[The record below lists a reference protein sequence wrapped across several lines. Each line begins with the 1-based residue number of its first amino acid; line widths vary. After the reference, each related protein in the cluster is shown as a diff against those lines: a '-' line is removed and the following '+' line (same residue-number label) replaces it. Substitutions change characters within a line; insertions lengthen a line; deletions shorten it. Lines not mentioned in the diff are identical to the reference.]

1 MDFILNVPVQDFYA
15 HVNKEAF
22 TKIVSNLLNNAVK
35 YAETYVHV
43 YLEINGTGENKMF
56 YIRSVNDGVIIP
68 NEMKEEIFKPFVRF
82 NEKEDGKVTTG
93 TGIGLALSR
102 SLAELHRGNLTMLES
117 EEANVFC
124 LSLPVE
130 QDSVIK
136 LASEHKSVEESKTVE
151 RRIEQGESKANR
163 PVILVADDN
172 QDMLSFVVRQLEDN
186 YIVLTAKDG
195 LEALKLIEEKQ
206 PDLVV
211 LDIIM
216 PHLDG
221 LGVLERLN
229 SMNLTKFPRIVVLSA
244 VGQDKITQR
253 AITLGADYYVVKPFD
268 MDIFTKR
275 IRDMFNDSLLG
286 NDEPVKK
293 QVAMTTTEMITAPSR
308 GPVDL
313 ETEITNIIHEIGV
326 PAHIKGYMYL
336 REAIT
341 MVVNDMELLSAVTK
355 ELYPSIA
362 KKYNTTASRVERAI
376 RHAIEVAWGRGQVEA
391 INKLFGYTVHN
402 EKGKPTNSEFI
413 AIIADKLRL
422 KNKVS

>member
-1 MDFILNVPVQDFYA
+1 MENS
-15 HVNKEAF
+15 
-22 TKIVSNLLNNAVK
+22 KI
-35 YAETYVHV
+35 
-43 YLEINGTGENKMF
+43 
-56 YIRSVNDGVIIP
+56 SVLI
-68 NEMKEEIFKPFVRF
+68 
-82 NEKEDGKVTTG
+82 
-93 TGIGLALSR
+93 
-102 SLAELHRGNLTMLES
+102 
-117 EEANVFC
+117 
-124 LSLPVE
+124 
-130 QDSVIK
+130 
-136 LASEHKSVEESKTVE
+136 
-151 RRIEQGESKANR
+151 
-163 PVILVADDN
+163 ADDN
-172 QDMLSFVVRQLEDN
+172 KEFCSILNDYLLNQKDIVVTA
-186 YIVLTAKDG
+186 IAKDG
-195 LEALKLIEEKQ
+195 REALELIEEKE
-206 PDLVV
+206 PDLVI

-229 SMNLTKFPRIVVLSA
+229 SMELKKIPRVIVLSA
-244 VGQDKITQR
+244 VGQDKITQQ

-275 IRDMFNDSLLG
+275 IREMFS
-286 NDEPVKK
+286 
-293 QVAMTTTEMITAPSR
+293 TTTSVEVERRVSQIPLVEREAAATKR
-308 GPVDL
+308 GPMDL
-313 ETEITNIIHEIGV
+313 ETEITSIIHEIGV

-376 RHAIEVAWGRGQVEA
+376 RHAIEVAWGRGQVDA
-391 INKLFGYTVHN
+391 INKLFGYTVHT